1 MRHTPLRCPV
11 AKSLAGRDPQT
22 AFTDKP
28 LAVRCAALAVTL
40 AFVSFS
46 ATRPHYGGVLR
57 VEMREAIE
65 SAEPP
70 QTGSLAALT
79 AGFTISQWEGG
90 RRAIYSADPAAAGG
104 RPFLDSVEVQ
114 MGRPLHD
121 QSIALNLGKADL
133 VEFDASD
140 AQRAGSPH
148 KVWSSSPVR
157 VLLLLFGPRVEDTH
171 VREALALAVD
181 RTSIHNVMLQRQ
193 GEISGALLPQWIS
206 GYAFLFPTGVEMNRA
221 RSLVAASP
229 ASARAFSFGFEDAGL
244 RQIAERVVLNARD
257 AGLTLAVSASGNSD
271 VKLVEIRIG
280 SDEPWRALG
289 GVAAALGLP
298 EPARG
303 DSPEALLAAERGL
316 LTGFRVIPLFHLP
329 ESYGVGARVRGGPGI
344 TPLGAW
350 RFGDLWVEGSRP

>member
-1 MRHTPLRCPV
+1 M

-206 GYAFLFPTGVEMNRA
+206 GEAFLFPATTDVPKA
-221 RSLVAASP
+221 RSMTAALPPAARTFTLGVADP
-229 ASARAFSFGFEDAGL
+229 ANR
-244 RQIAERVVLNARD
+244 RIADRIALNARD
-257 AGLTLAVSASGNSD
+257 AGLTISPPPPGAPGDVRLLEVRIRSADPATALAQLCS
-271 VKLVEIRIG
+271 
-280 SDEPWRALG
+280 
-289 GVAAALGLP
+289 ALGLAAP
-298 EPARG
+298 PRM
-303 DSPEALLAAERGL
+303 DSPEALYAAERAL
-316 LTGFRVIPLFHLP
+316 LENYRVIPLFHLP
-329 ESYGVGARVRGGPGI
+329 VVYGVNPRVKGAPGI
-344 TPLGAW
+344 TPLGEW
-350 RFGDLWVEGSRP
+350 RFENLWVEAARP